1 MSATDAIPNRVVGAW
16 MLYTLSDL
24 GTRDRIVGL
33 FASEELAKQV
43 GATKLGGSP
52 FEIRKTIV
60 EMPRV
65 Y

>member
-1 MSATDAIPNRVVGAW
+1 